1 MTSGCLTLHPMKLL
15 SLLLILTTATVSAQ
29 TDMWAV
35 FSKTR
40 FDAKYSEKVMEY
52 LMFPTFPPEVK
63 ALQGKTITLEG
74 YYLPVDVTGG
84 AYIIISK
91 YPYSQCFFCGG
102 AGPETIAEVTF
113 RSTPPK
119 FTADQF
125 IRIKGKLTLNTDDID
140 HTNFLV
146 TDAELITKP

>member
-1 MTSGCLTLHPMKLL
+1 MTR
-15 SLLLILTTATVSAQ
+15 LLIFIFAVAASAAVAQ
-29 TDMWAV
+29 TDLWAI

-40 FDAKYSEKVMEY
+40 FDAKYSEKAMEY

-63 ALQGKTITLEG
+63 ALQGKTITIEG

-84 AYIIISK
+84 SYIIISK

-113 RSTPPK
+113 RAAPPK
-119 FTADQF
+119 FTADQY
-125 IRIKGKLTLNTDDID
+125 IRVKGKLSLNTDDID

-146 TDAELITKP
+146 TDAELISKP

>member
-1 MTSGCLTLHPMKLL
+1 MSRPLIMIL
-15 SLLLILTTATVSAQ
+15 SAVAITAAAQ

-40 FDAKYSEKVMEY
+40 FDAKYSEKAMEY

-63 ALQGKTITLEG
+63 ALQGKVITIEG

-84 AYIIISK
+84 SYIIISK

-113 RSTPPK
+113 RSAPPK
-119 FTADQF
+119 FTADQY
-125 IRIKGKLTLNTDDID
+125 IRVKGKLSLNTDDID

-146 TDAELITKP
+146 TDAELISKP